1 MNVYRR
7 HITPWPSV
15 LALLLLPV
23 AGAWAQGGESSA
35 PAVPAKIAVI
45 NVRQAI
51 VATAEGKQASA
62 ELQTRFSPQ
71 QAELQTLQ
79 RQIQDLQNRLNNG
92 SSTLS
97 DDEKGRL
104 QREGELMARQYQR
117 KQEDLNDEVSNA
129 QSDLVDSIGRKMLD
143 VLDRYSRQH
152 GYAVVLDTSAQG
164 SPVIYGATQVDITK
178 DIIRLYDQAHPV
190 KTTSD
195 TPPARP
201 RASSGASKK
210 PSK

>member
-7 HITPWPSV
+7 QITLWLSG
-15 LALLLLPV
+15 LALLFLP
-23 AGAWAQGGESSA
+23 AAAAWAQGGENSA
-35 PAVPAKIAVI
+35 PAAPTKIAVI

-62 ELQTRFSPQ
+62 ELQTKFRPQ
-71 QAELQTLQ
+71 QGELQKLQ
-79 RQIQDLQNRLNNG
+79 QQIQDLQNRLNSG
-92 SSTLS
+92 ASTLS
-97 DDEKGRL
+97 DEEKGRL

-178 DIIRLYDQAHPV
+178 EIIRLYDQAYPV
-190 KTTSD
+190 KAASE
-195 TPPARP
+195 TPTARP
-201 RASSGASKK
+201 RTPAASKK